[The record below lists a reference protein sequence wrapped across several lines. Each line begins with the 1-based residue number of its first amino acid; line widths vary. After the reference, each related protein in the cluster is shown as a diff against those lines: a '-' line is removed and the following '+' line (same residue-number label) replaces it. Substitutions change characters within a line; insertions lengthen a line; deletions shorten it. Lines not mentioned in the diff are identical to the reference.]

1 MNFTQEHRYHCTQR
15 RVYLNVWNQPGEDM
29 EGLLGC
35 IDSVLSVSLFGAS
48 ARHQC
53 AASQPS
59 KEDGTMRINFCNYQ
73 GIDAATQLYNS

>member
-1 MNFTQEHRYHCTQR
+1 
-15 RVYLNVWNQPGEDM
+15 M